1 MEERIAD
8 GFMIYASMWD
18 EYEEM
23 YNDDPA
29 LAAEYLRALG
39 RYNFYGEEY
48 SGEYRE
54 IRYIMKTQ
62 MELIDN
68 QRIRYNKA
76 VKGGKGNNV
85 FTDDELRA
93 AIASGKYTSKAE
105 LGRAF
110 GVSRQAVAQRM
121 SRLGLELSVAQ
132 PIAQA
137 NVNHCATI
145 AQGKSTSTNPTN
157 TNTITSTALLAQ
169 AMADAEKEIAEDEA
183 TSPQLKIGG
192 GKGSIS
198 DSLV

>member
-1 MEERIAD
+1 MEQERIAE
-8 GFMIYASMWD
+8 GFMLYASMWE

-48 SGEYRE
+48 KGPIPT

-76 VKGGKGNNV
+76 VKGGKGNNSI
-85 FTDDELRA
+85 TDEELIDA
-93 AIASGKYTSKAE
+93 VNSGEYASQAE

-110 GVSRQAVAQRM
+110 GVSRQAINQRM
-121 SRLGLELSVAQ
+121 RKLGLELRPSSSLDKICQSKTSIDVKS
-132 PIAQA
+132 
-137 NVNHCATI
+137 TSRT
-145 AQGKSTSTNPTN
+145 STSTNPTN
-157 TNTITSTALLAQ
+157 TNTTLAQ
-169 AMADAEKEIAEDEA
+169 EDARSNKKIWED
-183 TSPQLKIGG
+183 
-192 GKGSIS
+192 
-198 DSLV
+198 LV

>member
-1 MEERIAD
+1 MEQERIAE
-8 GFMIYASMWD
+8 GFMLYASMWE

-48 SGEYRE
+48 KGPIPT

-76 VKGGKGNNV
+76 VKGGKGG
-85 FTDDELRA
+85 A
-93 AIASGKYTSKAE
+93 AITDEELIDAVNSGEYASQAE

-110 GVSRQAVAQRM
+110 GVSRQAINQRM
-121 SRLGLELSVAQ
+121 RKLGLELRPVSSLDK
-132 PIAQA
+132 ICQA
-137 NVNHCATI
+137 KTSTNVNLTSTSMTS
-145 AQGKSTSTNPTN
+145 KSTSTNPTN
-157 TNTITSTALLAQ
+157 TITTLAQ
-169 AMADAEKEIAEDEA
+169 ESA
-183 TSPQLKIGG
+183 TEGKKIWEE
-192 GKGSIS
+192 
-198 DSLV
+198 LV